1 MFLWLF
7 LQVQAQ
13 KIVTFAKNEFMW
25 WKGCRPRGNF
35 FIVPVSDA
43 IIVTYYF
50 VSDLMFI
57 TGTTH
62 RFPDDFSAFP
72 IPQKMHWKNIDTARK
87 LMKSKMLKTEN
98 MHCSTWPIKNGLLR
112 HIFNIMYVYIL
123 FNTKKKLFEKIK
135 SFSIFKKTHHFFKID
150 FTEKLQFFI
159 YFFSGI
165 AYKIQLPVP
174 VGIVERR
181 RNGRNTKLRSIRILN
196 HLASWMRMNGPTG
209 ILVEILWWWSKK
221 TITRLRIRLPV

>member
-72 IPQKMHWKNIDTARK
+72 IPQKMHWKNIDTVRK

-98 MHCSTWPIKNGLLR
+98 MHCSTWPIRNGLLR

-123 FNTKKKLFEKIK
+123 FNTKKIYLKKLKVFQFLKKPIIFLK
-135 SFSIFKKTHHFFKID
+135 SISRKNYNFLFTFSAESLTRSNFRFRSESWSDAGTGGIRSFD
-150 FTEKLQFFI
+150 R
-159 YFFSGI
+159 SGFW
-165 AYKIQLPVP
+165 
-174 VGIVERR
+174 
-181 RNGRNTKLRSIRILN
+181 T
-196 HLASWMRMNGPTG
+196 T
-209 ILVEILWWWSKK
+209 
-221 TITRLRIRLPV
+221 